1 MKPLAI
7 LVLCL
12 FINSCGNDE
21 NIDLSCMQ
29 SDWVGTYTGTRT
41 CDGGMEQ
48 PITLTFSA
56 IGSRL
61 SLFYVVGINVT
72 TPNGEFDFNGC
83 EIDDS
88 ITSQSENYSIKA
100 TLNGNELT
108 MEDRFVFG
116 NALGP
121 LCKITAT
128 KN

>member
-12 FINSCGNDE
+12 FISSCGDDE

-29 SDWVGTYTGTRT
+29 SDWVGTYTGTRI

-48 PITLTFSA
+48 DVTLTFSA

-61 SLFYVVGINVT
+61 SLFYLVGINVT
-72 TPNGEFDFNGC
+72 THGEIDFNGC
-83 EIDDS
+83 EIDDN
-88 ITSQSENYSIKA
+88 ITSQNVNYSIKA
-100 TLNGNELT
+100 TLNGSELT
-108 MEDRFVFG
+108 MEDRFVVG